1 MPVYKYLVQAKRTA
15 KEKKILKEGGSLP
28 PTKMEERWYFSCYYT
43 DYFTGQNKRKVKR
56 GFLKQKDAVN
66 AEHEFAISQN
76 TSAPGTCSMKFSEL
90 TVHFM
95 EYAATHYKPTT
106 YNHCQVAIKYHILPY
121 FKNRL
126 VRSISKADIQ
136 KWMKEINKAKSLK
149 TGELY
154 RTETKRGY
162 YTILS
167 LIFEYAIEFH
177 GISINPVKLCKQF
190 STNLCEVKEM
200 EFYTPEEF
208 KQFVSGIKKFK
219 FVALFN
225 VLFYSGMRIGELLA
239 LQWDDIDF
247 AERTIYIRKSL
258 SDRKCP
264 EREKTGKNYIITTPK
279 TKSSIRK
286 LLMPQRVMF
295 LLERLKQNYKEDYY
309 GFNEKWYV
317 FGKSEPMCGGGIRY
331 QQSIAEKESGVKH
344 IKIHGFRHSH
354 ASNLINLGAPISMV
368 SQRLGH
374 CDTSTTLDI
383 YTHLLKNSEATLI
396 DIMDEKMT

>member
-1 MPVYKYLVQAKRTA
+1 
-15 KEKKILKEGGSLP
+15 
-28 PTKMEERWYFSCYYT
+28 
-43 DYFTGQNKRKVKR
+43 
-56 GFLKQKDAVN
+56 
-66 AEHEFAISQN
+66 
-76 TSAPGTCSMKFSEL
+76 
-90 TVHFM
+90 
-95 EYAATHYKPTT
+95 
-106 YNHCQVAIKYHILPY
+106 
-121 FKNRL
+121 
-126 VRSISKADIQ
+126 
-136 KWMKEINKAKSLK
+136 
-149 TGELY
+149 
-154 RTETKRGY
+154 
-162 YTILS
+162 
-167 LIFEYAIEFH
+167 
-177 GISINPVKLCKQF
+177 
-190 STNLCEVKEM
+190 M

-208 KQFVSGIKKFK
+208 KQFISGIKKFK
-219 FVALFN
+219 FVVLFN

-247 AERTIYIRKSL
+247 VERTIYIRKSL

-264 EREKTGKNYIITTPK
+264 KREKTGKSYIITTPK

-295 LLERLKQNYKEDYY
+295 LLKRLKRNQEDYY

-317 FGKSEPMCGGGIRY
+317 FGKSDPICGGSIRY
-331 QQSIAEKESGVKH
+331 QQSIAERRSGVKH

-383 YTHLLKNSEATLI
+383 YTHLLKNSEAALI